1 MKKVLAIVL
10 CALIALSLTFA
21 AMAAPSPE
29 NKVIIRKGIATKQ
42 DGSNI
47 PVDTFVE
54 VAEDNTVTVTAN
66 EKTYG
71 KFNKWTIYVV
81 KTVEGSDEVEY
92 VEAKEGVD
100 YVIVSGS
107 VNDATLV
114 IKPINQIAIAGNY
127 AGKVTDPAKVS
138 SVPGTT
144 PKSVKTGDVNVMFAV
159 IALLAAGAVVLGAK
173 RKIAE

>member
-1 MKKVLAIVL
+1 MKKILSVAL
-10 CALIALSLTFA
+10 CVIIALTLSVA
-21 AMAAPSPE
+21 AMAVSSPE

-54 VAEDNTVTVTAN
+54 VAEDNTVTVTAD

-81 KTVEGSDEVEY
+81 KTVDGSDKVEY

-107 VNDATLV
+107 LNDSTLV

-127 AGKVTDPAKVS
+127 AGTVTDPAKAS

-144 PKSVKTGDVNVMFAV
+144 PKSVKTGDVNAIYAV
-159 IALLAAGAVVLGAK
+159 IVMLAAGAVAFGVK